1 MEINGIN
8 SNLKLMNINKQIQ
21 DKDAIETINFSDFLR
36 NALGDVNQ
44 LQNQADESNTL
55 LAAGKV
61 DNISKVMIDSEKA
74 AIALEFTVQIRN
86 KIMDAYNE
94 IMRMQ
99 M

>member
-1 MEINGIN
+1 MEIKGID
-8 SNLKLMNINKQIQ
+8 SNLKLMDITKQIQ
-21 DKDAIETINFSDFLR
+21 DKEAVETVNFSDFLR
-36 NALGDVNQ
+36 NAIGDVNQ

-74 AIALEFTVQIRN
+74 AIALELTVQVRN